1 MTMVFPGRVAAR
13 TGAVAAVFLLGA
25 GFLAACNTSEL
36 LSVRAPGSIPAAPFE
51 ADPTNALPIV
61 NGAAADFE
69 CAFGAYVVLGGAI
82 GEELDDVTQTASRFP
97 YDRRT
102 VLPTDAQYASSSCES
117 LGIYTP
123 LQTARTTN
131 NNARRLLSGW
141 TDAQVANRST
151 LIAQTLLYEA
161 YSMLLLAEGF
171 CTTTFTTYDA
181 SGNPVFS
188 PEIASAVALA
198 QAESRFGEAI
208 ASAQAAG
215 STQLLNAAY
224 VGRARARIDQGN
236 KVGARADAAL
246 VPAGFVFNMSAD
258 DANARR
264 QNRVFA
270 QNNLTSQAVTV
281 GPRYRALND
290 PRVPTQ
296 NLNRNNVNQVPVWAQ
311 LKFPTAG
318 TPIAIASYKEAQL
331 IIAEADI
338 ATNPAN
344 TVTILNA
351 ARARGNQGVY
361 VGGVDATSLT
371 AELIEQRRRELFLE
385 GQHLYDLIRFNITPT
400 PLAGAVYPGGGTYG
414 SGKCLPLPDVERLN
428 NPGLTG

>member
-1 MTMVFPGRVAAR
+1 MPDRVAAR
-13 TGAVAAVFLLGA
+13 MGAAVTVVLLGA
-25 GFLAACNTSEL
+25 GLLSACNTSDL
-36 LSVRAPGSIPAAPFE
+36 LSVQAPGSIPAGAFE
-51 ADPTNALPIV
+51 SDPSNALPIV

-69 CAFGAYVVLGGAI
+69 CAFGAYVVLGGEI

-102 VLPTDAQYASSSCES
+102 VLPTDAQYASSSCEG

-123 LQTARTTN
+123 LQTARATN
-131 NNARRLLSGW
+131 NNARRLLTGW

-181 SGNPVFS
+181 SGNPVFA
-188 PEIASAVALA
+188 PELASAAALA

-208 ASAQAAG
+208 AAAQAA
-215 STQLLNAAY
+215 SATVLLNASYA
-224 VGRARARIDQGN
+224 GRARARIDQN
-236 KVGARADAAL
+236 NRTGARTDAAL
-246 VPAGFVFNMSAD
+246 VPAGFVFNMTAD
-258 DANARR
+258 DANGRR

-281 GPRYRALND
+281 GPLYRGLND
-290 PRVPTQ
+290 PRVPSQ
-296 NLNRNNVNQVPVWAQ
+296 NLNKVNVNKVPLWAQ

-331 IIAEADI
+331 IIAEADL
-338 ATNPAN
+338 ATNPAS

-351 ARARGNQGVY
+351 ARARGNQGPY
-361 VGGVDATSLT
+361 LGALDAAALT
-371 AELIEQRRRELFLE
+371 TELIEQRRRELYLE
-385 GQHLYDLIRFNITPT
+385 SQHLYDLIRFNITPT
-400 PLAGAVYPGGGTYG
+400 PLAGATYPGGGTYG

-428 NPGLTG
+428 NPGLSG